1 MNKAKKYVDRF
12 TKFEQDFKIL
22 KSCSDKHEPQIA
34 SLTAIEKGLNE
45 EMDRYVTF
53 LFFRILIMQ

>member
-45 EMDRYVTF
+45 EMDR
-53 LFFRILIMQ
+53 